1 MKNNIIRMIS
11 RPLSIVLATT
21 LIIAW
26 NPGNVH
32 ADNNNSDPVIMVSL
46 GDSYSSGEGIEP
58 FYGQD
63 KSLYNKVKDENWLAH
78 RSQKSWPSLLK
89 IPGIQGTMSDYN
101 VDTSTSSTCQWYFKA
116 SSGAETKHFNNTTQ
130 SKKYNKRFGSTMFF
144 TQFLSGESNLPKQ
157 LDIFNNIN
165 GSVDYVTLSVG
176 GNDVDF
182 SNIITTCV
190 TGSTYLGSKKLEK
203 KMDSLWNNF
212 DTTQANIKKVYVDI
226 QNAAGRQAEIIVA
239 GYPKLLDSE
248 GKGFFIS
255 KEEATMVNSNVSK
268 FNDKLENI
276 VSECQDSGMNIHF
289 VDVEAEFDKDGGHQA
304 YSNEPWINKIM
315 LGAKRQDLDDR
326 AIASAYSVYPN
337 ELGAQAYARC
347 VNAKIEEIENSKKKG
362 TLSGKICKASDR
374 VSPISDATI
383 SVYKD
388 NSLYTTVT
396 ADETGNYV
404 LTLPVGDYRIEIS
417 ASGYIDF
424 ISYATVTENYNTY
437 METFLMV
444 AGSASETG
452 TATGIINNAL
462 TGDGVEGVSLS
473 IRNGWNNREYGEIV
487 SSAMTD
493 SSGKY
498 SVTLPLGN
506 YTMIAEKSGYVTG
519 TINIIVQ
526 SGTTYSQ
533 NGTITPIISGDNFRI
548 VLTWVE
554 NPRDL
559 DSHVEGTLSDGNKFH
574 VYYGSKSQYDGEV
587 EICNLDVDD
596 TTSYGPET
604 ITLNATTDNPYYYYI
619 YRYAGSGT
627 VATSEAKIKVYQ
639 GANLVASFNVPT
651 DQGGEDYW
659 NVFAIVNGELLIKNT
674 ITSAAD
680 VSYANASTHSAI
692 SSATLCLETETFDFV
707 PK

>member
-1 MKNNIIRMIS
+1 M
-11 RPLSIVLATT
+11 
-21 LIIAW
+21 
-26 NPGNVH
+26 
-32 ADNNNSDPVIMVSL
+32 
-46 GDSYSSGEGIEP
+46 
-58 FYGQD
+58 
-63 KSLYNKVKDENWLAH
+63 
-78 RSQKSWPSLLK
+78 
-89 IPGIQGTMSDYN
+89 
-101 VDTSTSSTCQWYFKA
+101 
-116 SSGAETKHFNNTTQ
+116 
-130 SKKYNKRFGSTMFF
+130 
-144 TQFLSGESNLPKQ
+144 PKQ

-326 AIASAYSVYPN
+326 AIASAYSVHPN

-548 VLTWVE
+548 VLTWGE